1 MTTRN
6 DFSVEYNTSPRVA
19 EIAAPSVEVVMQD
32 VVDTLRKHE
41 DSFQGMGF
49 PKLVN
54 ASGKE
59 DLGGGT
65 SVGITVANQNTLL
78 AFEAR
83 RTPAETGT
91 VTGSPASLISGRQI
105 IQDTAALFQT
115 ANVVRGSLVIN
126 FTDQSIADVI
136 SVDSE
141 TQLTTK
147 TLVNGIGNTYD
158 VTDVYQVFNVTQ
170 VKAVGGNLTAV
181 DESQITI
188 EPILPTAF
196 TQVILT
202 SSSSATIANQE
213 ALEAGLF
220 FKGVTID
227 GTNGIE
233 SSTGLAGTLAT
244 PCKNDTFAAA
254 VIAARKMRD
263 VFLIGTNV
271 ITADHSDGIRFT
283 GADAL
288 KSITVLTTGA
298 VLDNCTFTVQI
309 VTGVMDGNILIQEAI
324 ASNLSGFTGVIKE
337 SGIQNT
343 LALGN
348 SGNNGATSL
357 TDVSSVKNIGTGQNY
372 AVIDA
377 AATGSVVNGDRIAG
391 NFHMIN
397 KAGAEI
403 FDLTFESGTFI
414 AQSSCTGGTI
424 NIYGECVV
432 TDNSGVGCTVNDNT
446 KTKIIADQDIEIAA
460 LKAQLALVPT
470 DTRDA
475 VYDGIP

>member
-65 SVGITVANQNTLL
+65 SVGITVASQNTLL

-91 VTGSPASLISGRQI
+91 VTGSPASPVAGRQI
-105 IQDTAALFQT
+105 IQDTTALFQT
-115 ANVVRGSLVIN
+115 ANVARGSLVIN

-202 SSSSATIANQE
+202 SSSSATLSSQTQ
-213 ALEAGLF
+213 LEASLF
-220 FKGVTID
+220 FDGIVVNATRGIASSEGLVGTHANPVINDFYAEEISNIRYVRKFYMEGVNILT
-227 GTNGIE
+227 E
-233 SSTGLAGTLAT
+233 
-244 PCKNDTFAAA
+244 
-254 VIAARKMRD
+254 
-263 VFLIGTNV
+263 
-271 ITADHSDGIRFT
+271 DHSDAEIFV
-283 GADAL
+283 GAGYL
-288 KSITVLTTGA
+288 TSITVVNAGAIMTGA
-298 VLDNCTFTVQI
+298 TMLNQIITGTV
-309 VTGVMDGNILIQEAI
+309 DGNMTMINCVLV
-324 ASNLSGFTGVIKE
+324 NLVGSTGIIKE
-337 SGIQNT
+337 CGIDT
-343 LALGN
+343 GITPGAI
-348 SGNNGATSL
+348 GNNGKTSF
-357 TDVSSVKNIGTGQNY
+357 TDVSAVRPIGGGSVF
-372 AVIDA
+372 IDA
-377 AATGSVVNGDRIAG
+377 STAGAIIDGDGMRGEWNLRNKTGSES
-391 NFHMIN
+391 FSF
-397 KAGAEI
+397 I
-403 FDLTFESGTFI
+403 FDTGKITI
-414 AQSSCTGGTI
+414 DATCTGGSVI
-424 NIYGECVV
+424 ISGDVQV
-432 TDNSGVGCTVNDNT
+432 IDNSGVGCTVTVTTTSNRV
-446 KTKIIADQDIEIAA
+446 ALEILGTEAY
-460 LKAQLALVPT
+460 P
-470 DTRDA
+470 
-475 VYDGIP
+475 